1 MKYAKY
7 ITIAMTAV
15 LTFSCNKEKTAID
28 QHNEA
33 KKEAIDLRKTE
44 VNADAKEAIK
54 NTDANAKIDKAIIE
68 ANKESMQAQ
77 LDADKKISDAEAE
90 AAKAKVNTKEK

>member
-7 ITIAMTAV
+7 LTIAMAAV
-15 LTFSCNKEKTAID
+15 LTISCNKEKTAID
-28 QHNEA
+28 QSNDA
-33 KKEAIDLRKTE
+33 KKEAIDIQKTQ

-90 AAKAKVNTKEK
+90 AAKAKVKTEDK